1 MLMRK
6 FGLWVLLW
14 VGMLSFWAQGEELR
28 VLMIGNSYTF
38 YNRLPDALMAL
49 SRRTDCPLQVDS
61 YTAGAMSLRGFLDS
75 PEHAKARQ
83 MLASGDYDWVVLQD
97 QSQTPADKPE
107 ETLHAVRR
115 WAELAKAQDT
125 RVLLFLTWAH
135 ASGSAGR
142 MVPMENMQER
152 TSATYCRAAVENGA
166 RVAPVGEA
174 WSRWYRQFPGKALH
188 ARDCSHPNAEGTYLA
203 ACVLHGAL
211 SGSQLRSVPA
221 TLKLGQRVVL
231 QVPGSSAAAL
241 QKTAN
246 ASLKAFKSPRAW
258 LEKQEKKD
266 ARRVSPQAAK
276 EALKKGMKADELVD
290 LLGKP
295 YFVSDNAGQ
304 RVLQFLLSGG
314 AELCAYCS
322 QRGTVRSVS
331 IAVPGQRVDIIDVA
345 SL

>member
-1 MLMRK
+1 MQMRQ

-14 VGMLSFWAQGEELR
+14 VGILASGAQGEELR

-49 SRRTDCPLQVDS
+49 SRRTDCPLHVDS

-75 PEHAKARQ
+75 PTHAKAQQ
-83 MLASGDYDWVVLQD
+83 MLVSGDYDWVVLQD

-107 ETLHAVRR
+107 ETLNAVRR
-115 WAELAKAQDT
+115 WAEMAKAQDT

-142 MVPMENMQER
+142 MVLLENMQER
-152 TSATYCRAAVENGA
+152 TSSTYCEAAVETGA

-174 WSRWYRQFPGKALH
+174 WARWYLQFPGKELH
-188 ARDCSHPNAEGTYLA
+188 AQDCSHPNAEGTYLA

-231 QVPGSSAAAL
+231 QVPGSSAVAL

-258 LEKQEKKD
+258 LEKQAKKD
-266 ARRVSPQAAK
+266 ARRVSAGEAK
-276 EALKKGMKADELVD
+276 EALKKGMKVDELED

-304 RVLQFLLSGG
+304 RVLQFLLRGG

-322 QRGTVRSVS
+322 LRGTVRQVS
-331 IAVPGQRVDIIDVA
+331 IAVPGQMVDIID
-345 SL
+345 LGEL